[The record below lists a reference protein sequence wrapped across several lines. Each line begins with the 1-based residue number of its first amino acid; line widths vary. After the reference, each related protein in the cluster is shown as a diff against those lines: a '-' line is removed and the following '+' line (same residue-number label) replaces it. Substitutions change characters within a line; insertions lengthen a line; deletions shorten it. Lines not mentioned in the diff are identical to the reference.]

1 MMRQVMCVNNSK
13 VFISFATFDQ
23 SEPLWDRMY
32 FMYFNIFDILHRQF
46 EYFRMEYP
54 CILQS
59 NIVILWIYDIYYDMN
74 ILYTYYT
81 RITRSVPLLLVA
93 RSSVTLVLTRLP
105 LHKMAAI
112 SQTVFSDAF
121 WWIKCLFWLHFQW
134 TLFPSVQL
142 KIKQH
147 LFR

>member
-23 SEPLWDRMY
+23 SEPLRDRMY

-54 CILQS
+54 CTLQS

-74 ILYTYYT
+74 ILYIYYT
-81 RITRSVPLLLVA
+81 RITSSIPLLLVA
-93 RSSVTLVLTRLP
+93 RSPVTMVLTHLP
-105 LHKMAAI
+105 LDKMAAI
-112 SQTVFSDAF
+112 SQTIFSDAF
-121 WWIKCLFWLHFQW
+121 WWTKSLFWLQFHL
-134 TLFPSVQL
+134 TLFPSVQSM
-142 KIKQH
+142 INQH